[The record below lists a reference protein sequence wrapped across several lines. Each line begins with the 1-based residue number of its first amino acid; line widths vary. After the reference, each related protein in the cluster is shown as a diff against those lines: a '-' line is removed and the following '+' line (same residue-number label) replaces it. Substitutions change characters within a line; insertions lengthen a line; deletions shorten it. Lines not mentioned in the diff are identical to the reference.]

1 MSEMG
6 EDCGRQVPPGLVLET
21 ALLWAHAARHG
32 LTTAHGYGDP
42 YTERHGPG
50 GPAYM
55 EAGPPYAAPG
65 PAPWYGPYPS
75 NLSQPRAVPEP
86 RRGVAR
92 LLRR

>member
-6 EDCGRQVPPGLVLET
+6 EDCGRQVPQVLVLET

-32 LTTAHGYGDP
+32 LTTKHGYGDP
-42 YTERHGPG
+42 YTEAHGRG
-50 GPAYM
+50 GPEPM
-55 EAGPPYAAPG
+55 NDELGEIG

-75 NLSQPRAVPEP
+75 NLSQPRSVPESR
-86 RRGVAR
+86 RRGLAR